1 MEKIK
6 NTDSVLAVIGR
17 HLHIKKLFHVI
28 VFRLVLFLFLLM
40 LNIGALS
47 AQNTSLTKKSDNVF
61 RAGAS
66 MSNITPTLG
75 MPIVGNWNSP
85 PASYIHDELYAKSL
99 VLDDGAQK
107 LVIVLVDNVA
117 VHREVFDA
125 AKAVVQNRTGIP
137 TTNMLMAATHT
148 HSGVSA
154 RGEGRRSGGW
164 HYGEPLDEYQIFL
177 VNRIADG
184 IQTAIGN
191 LEPAKIAWGKVDVPD
206 HVFNRRWMMKNPVIG
221 PLGMKDK
228 AKMNPGVGNPELVE
242 PAGPID
248 PEVSFVAVESLE
260 GRPISVLGNYSLHY
274 VGGVPDGHISA
285 DYFAIFGERMQELLN
300 ADRQVPPFVG
310 IMSNGTS
317 GNINNI
323 NFAGPKESNEPY
335 EKMRFVANDVAKKVF
350 NKYSELKFQESITLG
365 AGQTELMLKVRRPTP
380 ELMANLEKIRN
391 SPDGA
396 EPIFHPLE
404 KTYLS
409 RIDQLEAEWPDE
421 IGVLLQVFKIGN
433 LGIAAVP
440 FETFSETGLEIK
452 TKSPFAQ
459 TFTIE
464 LANGAYGYLPTP
476 EQHELGGYETWL
488 GTNRVEVNATQKIMD
503 GLMGLFDTLK

>member
-1 MEKIK
+1 MENMKK
-6 NTDSVLAVIGR
+6 TDGVLAMIDQYHPIITWVHDVG
-17 HLHIKKLFHVI
+17 
-28 VFRLVLFLFLLM
+28 FRLFLILLTV
-40 LNIGALS
+40 NVGALS
-47 AQNTSLTKKSDNVF
+47 AQNTSSAKKSENVF

-66 MSNITPTLG
+66 MSNITPNLG

-99 VLDDGAQK
+99 VLDDGEQK
-107 LVIVLVDNVA
+107 LVIVLVDNVS

-125 AKAVVQNRTGIP
+125 AKAVVQNRTGI
-137 TTNMLMAATHT
+137 TISNMLMAATHT

-164 HYGEPLDEYQIFL
+164 HYAEPLDDYQNFL

-184 IQTAIGN
+184 IETAIGN
-191 LEPAKIAWGKVDVPD
+191 LEPAKIAWGKVDVAD
-206 HVFNRRWMMKNPVIG
+206 HVFNRRWMMENPVMG
-221 PLGMKDK
+221 PLGIKDK

-248 PEVSFVAVESLE
+248 PEVSFIAVESLK

-274 VGGVPDGHISA
+274 VGGVPEGHISA
-285 DYFAIFGERMQELLN
+285 DYFAIFGDRMQELLK
-300 ADRQVPPFVG
+300 ADRQDPPFVG

-323 NFAGPKESNEPY
+323 NFAGPKESKEPY
-335 EKMRFVANDVAKKVF
+335 EKMRYVGNDVAKKVF
-350 NKYSELKFQESITLG
+350 GKYPELTFKESIVLG
-365 AGQTELMLKVRRPTP
+365 AGQTELMLKVRRPSA
-380 ELMANLEKIRN
+380 ELKANLEKVRN
-391 SPDGA
+391 NPDEA
-396 EPIFHPLE
+396 EPVFHPLE
-404 KTYLS
+404 KRYLD

-421 IGVLLQVFKIGN
+421 IAIVLQVFKIGD
-433 LGIAAVP
+433 LGIAAIP

-452 TKSPFAQ
+452 SKSPFAQ

-488 GTNRVEVNATQKIMD
+488 GTNKVEVNATQKIVD
-503 GLMGLFDTLK
+503 GLMVLFDTLK